1 MKISYLKREQT
12 LIKKALRSPEVLH
25 YLSGIHKFGD
35 AFYFQCLLRRSLFST
50 LFIICTGD
58 KKTSSNNLLKNVVIF
73 NLTQS
78 GFVSLIDSLLR
89 RYKPLDHKQVMI
101 DTTGYTTE

>member
-1 MKISYLKREQT
+1 MKISYLKIEQT
-12 LIKKALRSPEVLH
+12 LIKKALRSPE
-25 YLSGIHKFGD
+25 FGD
-35 AFYFQCLLRRSLFST
+35 AFFCQCLLRRSLFST

-101 DTTGYTTE
+101 DTIGYTTE

>member
-1 MKISYLKREQT
+1 MHFIFSVCCVGAYF
-12 LIKKALRSPEVLH
+12 PH
-25 YLSGIHKFGD
+25 YLLYVLAI
-35 AFYFQCLLRRSLFST
+35 
-50 LFIICTGD
+50 
-58 KKTSSNNLLKNVVIF
+58 KKTSSNDLLKNVVIF